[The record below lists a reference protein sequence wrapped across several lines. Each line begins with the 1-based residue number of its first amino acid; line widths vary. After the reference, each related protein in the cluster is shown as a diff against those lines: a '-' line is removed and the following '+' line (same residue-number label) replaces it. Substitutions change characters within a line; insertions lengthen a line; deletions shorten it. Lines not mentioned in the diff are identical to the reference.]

1 MPSMELGS
9 TAPVGA
15 IDVRIARQPQASEC
29 APPSTEKP
37 AASVVAS
44 TALDAGEIPVD
55 EGRVA
60 VIRKAVESGNYPLIP
75 ARISDAMIAAGLLL
89 RSSRA

>member
-1 MPSMELGS
+1 MELGS
-9 TAPVGA
+9 TCPVGA
-15 IDVRIARQPQASEC
+15 IDARIARQQQASDT
-29 APPSTEKP
+29 APVRTDKP
-37 AASVVAS
+37 ASPVVTT

-60 VIRKAVESGNYPLIP
+60 VIRKAVESGSYPLIP